1 MTPRASYLLRLGATL
16 LLLGALA
23 LIVDVEAALI
33 RLRQMDMV
41 WIAVAIACFSLQT
54 VLMAWRW
61 QITAQRLGTSFGL
74 GVAVREYYLSQLVN
88 LCLPGGVLGDAGR
101 ALRMSWRE
109 AGDDAL
115 VRAAHAVMIERL
127 AGQVAVLALALLGLG
142 LAGLRG
148 LIDWPD
154 WVPVALACAI
164 LALLA
169 LALVFGLLWWRSGAL
184 RRFVM
189 SVRISVLSLTVVVR
203 QIWLSAVIAL
213 LMVGAFVASA
223 RATGTVLP
231 LAVALGLVPIILTAM
246 MLPFSV
252 GGWGLR
258 EGAAA
263 ALFPLFGATA
273 ASGVAAG
280 VAYGLAL
287 MIACMPGLL
296 VIPFERRAEAEAA
309 KAIRR

>member
-1 MTPRASYLLRLGATL
+1 M
-16 LLLGALA
+16 
-23 LIVDVEAALI
+23 
-33 RLRQMDMV
+33 
-41 WIAVAIACFSLQT
+41 
-54 VLMAWRW
+54 
-61 QITAQRLGTSFGL
+61 
-74 GVAVREYYLSQLVN
+74 
-88 LCLPGGVLGDAGR
+88 
-101 ALRMSWRE
+101 
-109 AGDDAL
+109 
-115 VRAAHAVMIERL
+115 
-127 AGQVAVLALALLGLG
+127 
-142 LAGLRG
+142 
-148 LIDWPD
+148 
-154 WVPVALACAI
+154 
-164 LALLA
+164 
-169 LALVFGLLWWRSGAL
+169 
-184 RRFVM
+184 
-189 SVRISVLSLTVVVR
+189 RISVLSPTVVVR

-213 LMVGAFVASA
+213 LMVGAFVACA